1 MPENFLM
8 YFWCFFLNLKYLVV
22 QRIDKRAKNDGFG
35 EGLLSENDFETIL
48 ATSYCYEYV
57 ANASEAVFG
66 IFYIS
71 DYGVNA
77 SEAV

>member
-1 MPENFLM
+1 M
-8 YFWCFFLNLKYLVV
+8 NLKYLVV

>member
-1 MPENFLM
+1 M
-8 YFWCFFLNLKYLVV
+8 NLKYLVV

-48 ATSYCYEYV
+48 ATSCCYEHV